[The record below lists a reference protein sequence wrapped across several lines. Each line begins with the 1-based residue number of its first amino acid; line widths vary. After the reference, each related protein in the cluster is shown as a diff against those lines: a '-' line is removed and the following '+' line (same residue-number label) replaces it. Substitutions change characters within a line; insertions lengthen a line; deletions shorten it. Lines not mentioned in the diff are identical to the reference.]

1 MSRKKY
7 LFIFSALLLIFLLS
21 TLFLFTKKHHDYQL
35 ETIVNET
42 PSYVEA
48 ITSIITS
55 EDSINNVLDTHI
67 KAQQKFFYEQI
78 QSTFH
83 TYLIDRDE
91 LNIDCQFQ
99 RLDRNIWYISLITSM
114 KGPSF
119 SSPYYRID
127 CWTWDIKKQQVLNLE
142 NIFSPSTEFSA
153 FQDRVFQELQKEC
166 PSCLSEENFT
176 KILGPD
182 FHTFQVT
189 ETGITLYFNPF
200 LFQDDYFDIIPISIE
215 MDTLSIKQEKQEE
228 KKKFSN
234 QKKVSPSRIIDPSKP
249 VVALTFDDGPSQY
262 TEEIIQ
268 ILKENEVNA
277 TFFILGNKVERYQD
291 ILRKS
296 VQNGNELGNHSYNHQ
311 WLSHLSTDELMTQIR
326 KTQSVIQEK
335 IQYTPRYLR
344 PTYGS
349 VTNRI
354 RKNANLEIALWTV
367 DTKDWRIHNVNRIVE
382 RATKKIKDGD
392 IILMHDIFERSKD
405 ALKEI
410 IPILKKQGF
419 QFVTIS
425 ELEEVKKIRKFENL
439 YPKKET

>member
-1 MSRKKY
+1 MFQKKY
-7 LFIFSALLLIFLLS
+7 IWIFPLVILTFFLGA
-21 TLFLFTKKHHDYQL
+21 LFLFTKDQQEYQL
-35 ETIVNET
+35 ETSVKET
-42 PSYVEA
+42 SSYVEC

-55 EDSINNVLDTHI
+55 EESLNQVLNTHI
-67 KAQQKFFYEQI
+67 KQQQTFFYQQI

-83 TYLIDRDE
+83 PYLIDRDE
-91 LNIDCQFQ
+91 LNIDFEFYP
-99 RLDRNIWYISLITSM
+99 LDKNTWYIAFMTSM

-127 CWTWDIKKQQVLNLE
+127 CWTWDIKHQQVLNLE
-142 NIFSPSTEFSA
+142 NIFSPTTEFSD
-153 FQDRVFQELQKEC
+153 FQNEVFQALKQEC
-166 PSCLSEENFT
+166 ASCIPFENFT

-189 ETGITLYFNPF
+189 ETGIILYFNPF

-215 MDTLSIKQEKQEE
+215 MDTLSIKKEKHAERKE
-228 KKKFSN
+228 NSTKKNIS
-234 QKKVSPSRIIDPSKP
+234 SRIIDPSKP
-249 VVALTFDDGPSQY
+249 VIALTFDDGPSQY

-268 ILKENEVNA
+268 ILVENEVNA
-277 TFFILGNKVERYQD
+277 TFFVLGNKVDRYQD

-311 WLSHLSTDELMTQIR
+311 WLSHLSTEELIIQIE
-326 KTQSVIQEK
+326 KTQKILQER

-349 VTNRI
+349 ITNRI
-354 RKNANLEIALWTV
+354 RKNSELGIALWTV
-367 DTKDWRIHNVNRIVE
+367 DTKDWKIHNVNRIVE
-382 RATKKIKDGD
+382 RATKNVEDGD
-392 IILMHDIFERSKD
+392 IILMHDIFERSKS

-410 IPILKKQGF
+410 IPILKEKGF

-425 ELEEVKKIRKFENL
+425 ELEEVKKIRKIENIQL
-439 YPKKET
+439 DTTSN